1 MELFS
6 GSGREVALICIG
18 YALGCF
24 STGYYLVR
32 CRTRQDIRILYSG
45 TAGSTNAGRIL
56 GKSGHFITLIGDAGK
71 AAIALGAARYFG
83 ASQWG
88 IAAVAIAIV
97 AGHIWPVQLNFHGGK
112 GLAPALGIIS
122 VLDYRAALIA
132 GGAVLLGS
140 LLGWGLAMRL
150 VAAAI
155 SPIII
160 ALLNHGAPDI
170 TAMAVLALLI
180 LLAHRDNIRAFIAE
194 KRGRKGLQT

>member
-6 GSGREVALICIG
+6 GPGREVVLICMG
-18 YALGCF
+18 YALGCL

-32 CRTRQDIRILYSG
+32 FRTGQDIRILYSG

-56 GKSGHFITLIGDAGK
+56 GKSGYFITLIGDACK

-88 IAAVAIAIV
+88 MAAVSVAIV
-97 AGHIWPVQLNFHGGK
+97 VGHIWPVQLKFRGGK
-112 GLAPALGIIS
+112 GLAPALGVIS

-132 GGAVLLGS
+132 GFVILLGH
-140 LLGWGLAMRL
+140 LLGCGLASRL
-150 VAAAI
+150 VAAAL

-170 TAMAVLALLI
+170 TAMVVLALLI
-180 LLAHRDNIRAFIAE
+180 LPAHHDNIRTFIAN
-194 KRGRKGLQT
+194 KRGRKGLQA

>member
-1 MELFS
+1 M
-6 GSGREVALICIG
+6 VCIG

-32 CRTRQDIRILYSG
+32 YWTGKDIRALYSG

-56 GKSGHFITLIGDAGK
+56 GKTGYFITLIGDAGK
-71 AAIALGAARYFG
+71 AALAMGIARYFG
-83 ASQWG
+83 ASRWG
-88 IAAVAIAIV
+88 IAAVIIAII
-97 AGHIWPVQLNFHGGK
+97 AGHLWPVQLKFRGGK

-132 GGAVLLGS
+132 GGVALLDP

-150 VAAAI
+150 VAAAL

-160 ALLNHGAPDI
+160 AFLKHGLPDI
-170 TAMAVLALLI
+170 MAMTVLALLI
-180 LLAHRDNIRAFIAE
+180 LLAHRDNIREFIAE
-194 KRGRKGLQT
+194 KRARKGLQA